1 MNEESSVPF
10 TAFWTWLETL
20 PLAEHIGFTW
30 WFPFLESLHVLGVG
44 LVVGSILM
52 VDLRLLGRTAL
63 TVPASRMRRE
73 LVHWTWPAFA
83 LAVITG
89 TGLFM
94 TRAGTYIAN
103 PAFQFKLLCL
113 LLAGV
118 NMAWF
123 QFRTLRS
130 VSAWDTAAVPP
141 PAARAAG
148 LASLALWTGVIF
160 AGRWVGHII

>member
-10 TAFWTWLETL
+10 TAFWTWLDTL

-30 WFPFLESLHVLGVG
+30 WLPLLESIHVLGGG

-52 VDLRLLGRTAL
+52 GDLRLLGRTAL
-63 TVPASRMRRE
+63 TGPASRMRRE

-83 LAVITG
+83 LAVVTG

>member
-1 MNEESSVPF
+1 
-10 TAFWTWLETL
+10 
-20 PLAEHIGFTW
+20 
-30 WFPFLESLHVLGVG
+30 
-44 LVVGSILM
+44 
-52 VDLRLLGRTAL
+52 
-63 TVPASRMRRE
+63 
-73 LVHWTWPAFA
+73 
-83 LAVITG
+83 
-89 TGLFM
+89 M

-113 LLAGV
+113 LLAGM

-130 VSAWDTAAVPP
+130 VGAWDTAAVPP

-148 LASLALWTGVIF
+148 LASLALWIGVIF